1 MCDDEF
7 WNDSQVKTSAN
18 IFTFDDKE
26 VGLCLINFG
35 TWSATLLG
43 RIGPICLRTSVWI
56 VSLL

>member
-26 VGLCLINFG
+26 VGLCLI
-35 TWSATLLG
+35 SI
-43 RIGPICLRTSVWI
+43 RDMVC
-56 VSLL
+56 